1 MRNAAAFSAV
11 FVLAATGLAGGAWA
25 QDVDLMQF
33 ADPNMDGKVTPEE
46 YASFSAQGW
55 DFFAQG
61 ADKVKV
67 ADLDPA
73 AKGAFSGIAP
83 DADGYVTKAAYLAGI
98 PDRFKAADKNGDGTL
113 NAAELNATMK
123 PPG

>member
-1 MRNAAAFSAV
+1 
-11 FVLAATGLAGGAWA
+11 
-25 QDVDLMQF
+25 MQF
-33 ADPNMDGKVTPEE
+33 ADPNMDGKVTAEE
-46 YASFSAQGW
+46 YSAFSTQGW
-55 DFFAQG
+55 DFFSQG

-83 DADGYVTKAAYLAGI
+83 DADGNVTKAAYLAGI